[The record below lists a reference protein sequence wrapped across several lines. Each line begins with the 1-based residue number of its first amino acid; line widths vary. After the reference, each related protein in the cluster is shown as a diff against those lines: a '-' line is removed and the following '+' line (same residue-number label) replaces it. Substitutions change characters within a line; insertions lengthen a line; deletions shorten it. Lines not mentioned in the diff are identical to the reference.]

1 MFGNKDKRAAASDGR
16 QAANAA
22 FRAEVERLEALPMAQ
37 LAAEVMVKGFGPD
50 GYLPGFVRR
59 EPYAVAAAS
68 VRNIATMLEPL
79 LAPSYAQLV
88 CNIASFAGLSL
99 RNFYPYTRR
108 TLYSWVKDIRPGTG
122 GPDPLPRQVAGMF
135 TKQTIMPRQAGRGR
149 FYAPFPCLT
158 DTDVPKD
165 RPNAGYMVR
174 LGLMAGA
181 VLAVRTLAVGAD
193 SVTLSPIVMSKS
205 SPSQSFGIGNCVA
218 KQLWATHRSRGDFG
232 RPNQL
237 PPALQ

>member
-1 MFGNKDKRAAASDGR
+1 MYDRWGLHMPPTPITPISLNS
-16 QAANAA
+16 
-22 FRAEVERLEALPMAQ
+22 
-37 LAAEVMVKGFGPD
+37 
-50 GYLPGFVRR
+50 
-59 EPYAVAAAS
+59 VAALNDVIETNWFCVLSEQVS
-68 VRNIATMLEPL
+68 VNRLHYIVTAKTGLSLEFNNIATMLEPL